1 MIGNIKKRIYTSLIL
16 FLLIYLIINFKFALI
31 YSLIIFGILS
41 IIEFLQMTNKIF
53 VNRFYK
59 YFFNLIFFTYILG
72 FFCYFFILT
81 NFPQLKFIIYMLLF
95 GCIASDIGGFIFGK
109 IFKGPKLTRISP
121 KKTYSGAV
129 GSLFLTCLVVSIIFF
144 IFTNNFNF
152 LILFLSI
159 MVSLGCQVG
168 DLFFS
173 FLKRT
178 AKIKDSGNF
187 LPGHGGV
194 LDRIDGMLIGIPL
207 GLITIILIY

>member
-59 YFFNLIFFTYILG
+59 YFFNLIFFMYILG

-129 GSLFLTCLVVSIIFF
+129 GSFFLTCLVVSIIFF